1 MRTLHLLTL
10 EELQQKDLQ
19 HVTDVVCMFIGLEAD
34 YTYRSCLSLDS
45 QLISASSHRVAFYH
59 SAASAAAA
67 AAAAAA
73 ADDDD
78 VLTTLR
84 VDVSTSHV

>member
-1 MRTLHLLTL
+1 
-10 EELQQKDLQ
+10 
-19 HVTDVVCMFIGLEAD
+19 MFIGLEAD

-73 ADDDD
+73 DDDD

-84 VDVSTSHV
+84 VDVSTSHVWRLTISAAVSATWSITGKT

>member
-1 MRTLHLLTL
+1 
-10 EELQQKDLQ
+10 
-19 HVTDVVCMFIGLEAD
+19 MFIGLEAD

-84 VDVSTSHV
+84 VDVSTSHVWRLTISAAVSATWSITGKT